1 MRACNWRCKRIRL
14 ELLSLA
20 GALSLAYRPAA
31 GASARQEGTAFF
43 CLTSRISA
51 GASAARSGLQ
61 RSLALC
67 PRTARRAVSWCPR
80 VSGILALRMGRRRKG
95 VGDQRSRW
103 STRIASSDPN
113 APQPEGDEIILGTG
127 ENRMAKI
134 EALAK
139 RRQAGLIV
147 VLEDP
152 ADAMNAGAVLRSCD
166 AFGVSTHAPPP
177 AAPTSSALLRLC
189 APGPCAHGFL
199 AQVTEIWFIHNGIKE
214 GTSMRPHIETGSAF
228 EPDSNNLQMASASAS
243 RWVSQRTWYSTQV
256 SSPPRPFRPPPPA
269 PHPSSHPHAVLF
281 P

>member
-1 MRACNWRCKRIRL
+1 MRCKRLRL
-14 ELLSLA
+14 EMLGFA
-20 GALSLAYRPAA
+20 GALSLACRPAA
-31 GASARQEGTAFF
+31 AASARHEGTAFAGN

-51 GASAARSGLQ
+51 RSD
-61 RSLALC
+61 ALC
-67 PRTARRAVSWCPR
+67 PRSAAVSWCPR
-80 VSGILALRMGRRRKG
+80 ATGILALRMGRRRKG
-95 VGDQRSRW
+95 AGDQRSRW
-103 STRIASSDPN
+103 STRIASADPN

-166 AFGVSTHAPPP
+166 AFGVSLVTPRPRPRPPCV
-177 AAPTSSALLRLC
+177 SLRIC
-189 APGPCAHGFL
+189 APGPCAQGFL

-256 SSPPRPFRPPPPA
+256 SSPPRPLRPPPPA
-269 PHPSSHPHAVLF
+269 LTHVPAPICTPTTHTPSACRTGLG
-281 P
+281 